1 MRIESK
7 QEDRHGPKIDRSAG
21 TFPGR
26 VPLST
31 PCGPYIVLHYA
42 FRTSDKCV
50 ELVWRLWLRKTA
62 QCIISFP
69 LLAGNELQKE
79 CAEW

>member
-31 PCGPYIVLHYA
+31 GVDPVALTLCCITPSGHP
-42 FRTSDKCV
+42 TSV
-50 ELVWRLWLRKTA
+50 
-62 QCIISFP
+62 
-69 LLAGNELQKE
+69 
-79 CAEW
+79 